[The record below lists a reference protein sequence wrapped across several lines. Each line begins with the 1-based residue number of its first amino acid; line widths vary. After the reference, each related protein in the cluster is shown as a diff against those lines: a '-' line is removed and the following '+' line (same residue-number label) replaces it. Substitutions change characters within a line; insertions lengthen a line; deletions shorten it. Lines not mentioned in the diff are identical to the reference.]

1 MFILSLQIC
10 TFMID
15 HPDFEVTIAT
25 NTIHFLST
33 FHFISRYIH
42 TFIQTCFHSFMDTF
56 IQALIHT
63 STNTYLDTC
72 FTYKMVYNSSIVPI
86 YYYCLEFF
94 FHYEGLKRKSRSI
107 FEFVS
112 LSWLIWVPTRL
123 CLIEKQLK
131 KTGKIGKRDVI
142 RDAC

>member
-1 MFILSLQIC
+1 MFVFALQIC

-15 HPDFEVTIAT
+15 HPDFEVTI
-25 NTIHFLST
+25 TILST

-42 TFIQTCFHSFMDTF
+42 TFIQTSFHSFMDTF
-56 IQALIHT
+56 IQALIHK

-94 FHYEGLKRKSRSI
+94 SLRGPKKEIPLYFWVGV
-107 FEFVS
+107 FV
-112 LSWLIWVPTRL
+112 LINLPTNKPMFDWKTA
-123 CLIEKQLK
+123 EKKQ
-131 KTGKIGKRDVI
+131 KTSAKGT
-142 RDAC
+142 